1 MGLEG
6 TWYNELGSEMNLQ
19 VEGNSVSGTYQTA
32 VGDAQGI
39 YNLAGTTDTEPYGQ
53 SQAVGFTV
61 AWVNKS
67 GNSHS
72 VTAWSGQ
79 LQMIDGQ
86 EILTATW
93 LLTQETDPGHDWAS
107 TLVGM
112 DVFTRN
118 KPSKTESE
126 KRAKLAPWSHPAKSG
141 K

>member
-1 MGLEG
+1 MELQG

-19 VEGNSVSGTYQTA
+19 VEGSFVSGTYQTA

-39 YNLAGTTDTEPYGQ
+39 YTLAGTTDTEPYGQ

-79 LQMIDGQ
+79 LQMIDGR

-93 LLTQETDPGHDWAS
+93 LITQETEPEYDWAS

-112 DVFTRN
+112 DVFTRS
-118 KPSKTESE
+118 KPSKAESE
-126 KRAKLAPWSHPAKSG
+126 KRAKQAPWSHPTKSR